1 MLLRQKVKRK
11 RKNLKVPR
19 QNLLLPRKNEALSAF
34 SSAEIAEIWEY
45 GKWKAFD
52 FGKTLVPPF
61 FALTEGLPEFIIEDI
76 RGPKKQVA

>member
-1 MLLRQKVKRK
+1 M
-11 RKNLKVPR
+11 NTE
-19 QNLLLPRKNEALSAF
+19 N
-34 SSAEIAEIWEY
+34 
-45 GKWKAFD
+45 GKAFD